1 MLQQILMEIVIAYR
15 GSISRRTKI
24 RYLPPPI
31 VSTIPPQI
39 EIRQSSI
46 DIAVSTPLPPSLS
59 SDYEEEGS
67 TEYKVVQPRDEVEG
81 LREDEEV
88 VPTEHEEIVLRDE
101 ETRIDEEVEPMEDE
115 EVELTYE
122 ESRKEEVESRGNIIY
137 LLFYF

>member
-88 VPTEHEEIVLRDE
+88 EPREHEEVVLRDE